1 MDERLF
7 SLLVVNSEEKKKE
20 AHAHERKRYVYEKL
34 RNAPKGYFVG
44 VCGLRGIGKT
54 VLLLQLANEF
64 KDSLYLSADAS
75 YLRGES
81 LYGVIRFAAAKG
93 HKTIFVDEVHC
104 ASNWQQDLKTIYDE
118 GVARVFF
125 SGSTALEIRKGADLS
140 RRALV
145 FHLQPLSFRE
155 YLSIKKGLGE
165 VQPVTASELFDAGKR
180 KARVVETS
188 KYAGFLHEYFNVGG
202 LLYPSDDTAYYYK
215 ALESTL
221 EKIIHNDLEHL
232 RAMDSRIENVVYKVL
247 EWIASSPVGEVNY
260 STLSSKV
267 SVSKPTLISVVND
280 LAKIGLVKR
289 VLPCGKSSV
298 RKEPKLF
305 LAFPFREFLNS
316 LFLKKSDAGSL
327 REEFFVNHA
336 GSVCYLKGKRGEK
349 TADFLFEG
357 KALEIGGAG
366 KSFHQNPDF
375 IVKEEISFEEKMIPL
390 YLTGFLY

>member
-7 SLLVVNSEEKKKE
+7 SALLLNSEEKKRSALAFSK
-20 AHAHERKRYVYEKL
+20 KRYVFGKVK
-34 RNAPKGYFVG
+34 NVPKGYFAG

-81 LYGVIRFAAAKG
+81 LYGVVRFAVAKG
-93 HKTIFVDEVHC
+93 FKTVFIDEVHC
-104 ASNWQQDLKTIYDE
+104 KAEWQQDLKTLYDE
-118 GVARVFF
+118 GEARVFF
-125 SGSTALEIRKGADLS
+125 SGSAALEIRKGADLS

-155 YLSIKKGLGE
+155 WLSVKKGFDAR
-165 VQPVTASELFDAGKR
+165 QPVTPAELFDAGKR
-180 KARVVETS
+180 KALVVETS
-188 KYAGFLHEYFNVGG
+188 KYAGFLREYFGVGG
-202 LLYPSDDTAYYYK
+202 LLYPSDDVSYYYK
-215 ALESTL
+215 ALENTL

-232 RAMDSRIENVVYKVL
+232 RAVDSTIEDVVYKVL
-247 EWIASSPVGEVNY
+247 EWIAASPVGEVNY

-267 SVSKPTLISVVND
+267 SVSKPTLIKVVGD

-316 LFLKKSDAGSL
+316 LFLKKSDVGSL

-336 GSVCYLKGKRGEK
+336 GKTCYLKGKRGEK
-349 TADFLFEG
+349 TPDFLFEG
-357 KALEIGGAG
+357 KTLEIGGAG
-366 KSFHQNPDF
+366 KDFSQNPDF
-375 IVKEEISFEEKMIPL
+375 ILNEGVSLEEKTIPL
-390 YLTGFLY
+390 YLAGFLY